1 MTTFVIVGG
10 SLAGAKA
17 AETLR
22 AEGFAGEIVLF
33 GAEPELP
40 YERPPLSKG
49 YLLGKAPRDSA
60 TVHPA
65 QWYADN
71 NVDLRMG
78 VTVAAIDRAAHSVSF
93 RGDDPLGPSA
103 HGGAAR
109 PPIPPRGTLSYDKLL
124 LTTGA
129 SPRRLDIPGGGLD
142 GVHYLRTL
150 PDSDR
155 LREAFTGGRRVVVAG
170 AGWIG
175 LETAAAANMAGCQV
189 TVVEPMSG
197 VLHSSIGPEAGGAFE
212 ELHRSHGVEFR
223 FGESAAEF
231 HGDAAGRVGSVLT
244 SAGTILPADVV
255 VVGIG
260 VVPNDGLASSAGLE
274 VSNGVVTDAA
284 LRTSD
289 PDIYA
294 AGDAAN
300 SFLPLL
306 GQRVRVEHWAN
317 ALHGGPAAA
326 RSMLGQ
332 QVEYNRVPYF
342 YSDQYDLGMECSGLP
357 TPGTYDEV
365 VYRGDRP
372 GLEFIAFWLSAGKLV
387 AGMNVNVWDVT
398 EDIQS
403 LIRSARVLDV
413 SRLKDPSIP
422 LSEV

>member
-22 AEGFAGEIVLF
+22 DEGFDGEIVLF

-49 YLLGKAPRDSA
+49 YLLGKADRGSA
-60 TVHPA
+60 FVHLA
-65 QWYADN
+65 EWYAEQN
-71 NVDLRMG
+71 IDLRTG
-78 VTVAAIDRAAHSVSF
+78 VTVTAIDPGAHLVTF
-93 RGDDPLGPSA
+93 
-103 HGGAAR
+103 GG
-109 PPIPPRGTLSYDKLL
+109 GTISYDKLL

-129 SPRRLDIPGGGLD
+129 SPRRLGIPGNDLD

-155 LREAFTGGRRVVVAG
+155 LREAFTGGRRVVVVG

-175 LETAAAANMAGCQV
+175 LETAAAARMAGCPV
-189 TVVEPMSG
+189 TVVEPMPG
-197 VLHSSIGPEAGGAFE
+197 VLYSSIGPEAGGAFE

-244 SAGTILPADVV
+244 SAGTVLPVDVV

-260 VVPNDGLASSAGLE
+260 IVPNVELASAAGLE
-274 VSNGVVTDAA
+274 VANGVVTDAF
-284 LRTSD
+284 LCTSD

-294 AGDAAN
+294 AGDVAN
-300 SFLPLL
+300 SFHPLL
-306 GQRVRVEHWAN
+306 ERRVRVEHWAN
-317 ALHGGPAAA
+317 ALNGGPAAA

-332 QVEYNRVPYF
+332 LLAYDRVPYF

-357 TPGTYDEV
+357 EPGGYDEV
-365 VYRGDRP
+365 IYRGDRA
-372 GLEFIAFWLSAGKLV
+372 GLEFIAFWLSAGKLI

-403 LIRSARVLDV
+403 LIRSARVLNPA
-413 SRLKDPSIP
+413 RLSDPAIP